1 MNSWSSLFLALFAV
15 IVLVLL
21 SLLGV
26 GTVGLA
32 TLFGVV
38 IPYAAGAVFVLGVVW
53 RVVQWARVPV
63 PFRIPSTCGQ
73 GKSLPWIKAD
83 NLESPYN
90 TWGVIGRMLLEVLL
104 FRSLF
109 RNTRAELRDGPRLTY
124 ASAKW
129 LWLAGILFHYSFLI
143 VVLRHFRFFIEP
155 VPHFVELL
163 ASVDG
168 FFQILLPT
176 VFLSDAA
183 FLAAVTYL
191 FLRRVALPEIRYISL
206 PADYFPLF
214 LILGIAIS
222 GLLMRNVWKVD
233 LLSVKQLTMGLV
245 TLHPTVPAGIGS
257 IFYVHVFLVS
267 VLLAYIPFSKI
278 MHAGGVFLSPT
289 RNMANNNRSERYI
302 NPWNYPVKTH
312 TYEEYEDEFR
322 DKMKEAG
329 IPVDKE

>member
-26 GTVGLA
+26 GSVGLA

-83 NLESPYN
+83 NLECPYN
-90 TWGVIGRMLLEVLL
+90 TWGVIGRMLLEVLF

-129 LWLAGILFHYSFLI
+129 LWLGGILFHYSFLI

-176 VFLSDAA
+176 VFLSDVA

-191 FLRRVALPEIRYISL
+191 FLRRVALPELRYISL
-206 PADYFPLF
+206 TAGLFPAVSHPGDRDLRSTDAECVESRSFEREATDHGTGYSSPD
-214 LILGIAIS
+214 GTRR
-222 GLLMRNVWKVD
+222 GNRVD
-233 LLSVKQLTMGLV
+233 LLCSRFPCERTAGLY
-245 TLHPTVPAGIGS
+245 TLQQDHARRWR
-257 IFYVHVFLVS
+257 VS
-267 VLLAYIPFSKI
+267 EP
-278 MHAGGVFLSPT
+278 H
-289 RNMANNNRSERYI
+289 
-302 NPWNYPVKTH
+302 
-312 TYEEYEDEFR
+312 EEYG
-322 DKMKEAG
+322 K
-329 IPVDKE
+329 